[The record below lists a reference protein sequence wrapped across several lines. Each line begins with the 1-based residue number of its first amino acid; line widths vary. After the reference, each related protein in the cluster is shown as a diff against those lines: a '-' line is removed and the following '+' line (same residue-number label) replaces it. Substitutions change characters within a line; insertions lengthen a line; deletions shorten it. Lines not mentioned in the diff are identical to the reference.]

1 MIVTKNDYNYERKFI
16 FGRGNIWTPV
26 SAVLGKLFSS
36 AAASTAKE
44 TIKQVAKKTAADI
57 GKEAVKQT
65 GAKASQLAKE
75 KLKKLLAGKKSSSSP
90 KTALQQILQENPS
103 KGSGPSLS
111 GSLTEGLGVKV
122 I

>member
-1 MIVTKNDYNYERKFI
+1 MIVTNNDYDYEGTFM

-65 GAKASQLAKE
+65 GAKASKMATE
-75 KLKKLLAGKKSSSSP
+75 KLRKLLAGKKSTTP